1 MITRCYAISKK
12 NGVVTDLGAVT
23 DMDWLYHFESKRPP
37 WSEPHEIIFDDSAM
51 RKAWDT
57 EEDLWLILPGE
68 PPVDIYNSEKV
79 IFQKIFNT
87 LSPLVIILTV
97 SSCIVEKNSPL

>member
-1 MITRCYAISKK
+1 MITRCYAISKM
-12 NGVVTDLGAVT
+12 NGVVTDLGNVR
-23 DMDWLYHFESKRPP
+23 DMDLLYHFESRRPP

-68 PPVDIYNSEKV
+68 PPVDIFKAKNV
-79 IFQKIFNT
+79 IFPKVFIT

-97 SSCIVEKNSPL
+97 SSSIRK